1 MYIRSVQRSSRHIE
15 NHVTNVHL
23 GLFQSLCTDSGSNE
37 GNILNHDVKGQV
49 EVGKAKSM
57 KLIEV
62 CYAFT
67 LYVYIWILNAEKPSC
82 DIYFTRGLQ

>member
-1 MYIRSVQRSSRHIE
+1 MQRSSRHIE
-15 NHVTNVHL
+15 NPVANVHL
-23 GLFQSLCTDSGSNE
+23 GLFQSLCANSGSNE

-49 EVGKAKSM
+49 EDAKAKSM

-67 LYVYIWILNAEKPSC
+67 LYVYISMLNAEKPSC
-82 DIYFTRGLQ
+82 DIYSTRGLRGLQ